1 MIGLIRQLIA
11 AVRQAREEE
20 RGAALRR
27 QIAEPNGNGLACI
40 VCVIDEMG
48 SNNDQVRKEARA
60 MVAALGSEPRGVL
73 EPAALASLLI
83 DSAKA
88 TRNSRTRCECLLQV
102 AELVRGMQCLA
113 SPVKLV
119 NGLAAFIQQ
128 EGDLASKGAALEA
141 LAAAHAL
148 LGQRIWKML
157 AALDNR
163 SRQVI
168 AQRIEKAGNVAA
180 QPGGLPDG
188 GRPEG
193 LSSEPREQGKQV
205 DADTRGGSRV
215 EEEVE
220 GCPRAGAVQPKME
233 DKEKRGGQLQAAG
246 ACASNAFETTA
257 APCRAGPDAT
267 SRPSAAAS
275 SSLREAPPAVEG
287 MQTAR
292 EAGPDNDAVC
302 SMDVDDCA
310 GRRDD
315 VCLMSIVQSLED
327 NVEGGPLLVAGLA
340 RSRPSG
346 QGRVR
351 VCRREG

>member
-1 MIGLIRQLIA
+1 
-11 AVRQAREEE
+11 
-20 RGAALRR
+20 
-27 QIAEPNGNGLACI
+27 
-40 VCVIDEMG
+40 
-48 SNNDQVRKEARA
+48 
-60 MVAALGSEPRGVL
+60 MVAALGSGPRGVL

-102 AELVRGMQCLA
+102 ADLLRGMQCLA

-180 QPGGLPDG
+180 QPGGLQDG

-193 LSSEPREQGKQV
+193 HRTTFFRSCPGCPLYIVNRRFFSGDLHFE
-205 DADTRGGSRV
+205 RV
-215 EEEVE
+215 EVID
-220 GCPRAGAVQPKME
+220 RR
-233 DKEKRGGQLQAAG
+233 KR
-246 ACASNAFETTA
+246 S
-257 APCRAGPDAT
+257 
-267 SRPSAAAS
+267 
-275 SSLREAPPAVEG
+275 
-287 MQTAR
+287 
-292 EAGPDNDAVC
+292 
-302 SMDVDDCA
+302 
-310 GRRDD
+310 
-315 VCLMSIVQSLED
+315 
-327 NVEGGPLLVAGLA
+327 
-340 RSRPSG
+340 
-346 QGRVR
+346 
-351 VCRREG
+351 